1 MNTRLDLKTH
11 LFSSSYFA
19 DSLPDVRLVGQSR
32 IIPNPLSFDFQNEVV
47 DNTHNN
53 IAKSARREQTIHGI
67 EDGYLEILQCAA
79 QVPQSVQSD
88 EYS

>member
-1 MNTRLDLKTH
+1 M
-11 LFSSSYFA
+11 
-19 DSLPDVRLVGQSR
+19 
-32 IIPNPLSFDFQNEVV
+32 V

-53 IAKSARREQTIHGI
+53 IAKSARREQTIYGI